1 MTSCPAAA
9 KSRIQRLKLAS
20 ASGWR
25 RGFFPGEPMTHK
37 TYRRLRLAWIILLI
51 LGIIRVIPLWIP
63 LSVPIGILV
72 YAVGCIAFCSRTAP
86 HTR

>member
-1 MTSCPAAA
+1 
-9 KSRIQRLKLAS
+9 
-20 ASGWR
+20 
-25 RGFFPGEPMTHK
+25 MTHK